1 MMIQEWVSLE
11 FAQLEPQ
18 RYLVKEVSIHLRKH
32 ASLIVF
38 NFFFF
43 FMKIRVRILRVGI
56 QQLEY
61 ESHEIS
67 FVERF
72 QQFFLVIPLSQRFI
86 SHEIKYSKVCNKSF
100 SFFIDIKLVPE
111 KEESTG
117 GILEDFES
125 FPSSKKARKSFFQPG
140 VFLTVFAMVDKKQ
153 YSGGTGIVLSS
164 IRLLR
169 RGWSAIAQLQPSKAV
184 LGRSRQLPL
193 ARCNASRAAY
203 LTCNFCPCQD

>member
-32 ASLIVF
+32 ASLIAF

-43 FMKIRVRILRVGI
+43 FIKIRVRILRVGI

-67 FVERF
+67 FVEQF
-72 QQFFLVIPLSQRFI
+72 WQFFLVIPLSQRFI

-100 SFFIDIKLVPE
+100 SFFLFYRYLFYRSSYQKKKNRL
-111 KEESTG
+111 EEYWRISN
-117 GILEDFES
+117 LFHLQKK
-125 FPSSKKARKSFFQPG
+125 PVNLSSSQVFFS
-140 VFLTVFAMVDKKQ
+140 Q
-153 YSGGTGIVLSS
+153 YSRWS
-164 IRLLR
+164 IKN
-169 RGWSAIAQLQPSKAV
+169 SIAE
-184 LGRSRQLPL
+184 GL
-193 ARCNASRAAY
+193 AS
-203 LTCNFCPCQD
+203 F